1 MLEQVSNL
9 EAVKKAPFI
18 VDSPKSVA
26 NPTAKSSVPE
36 STPDFKSVL
45 EKSLKAQ
52 AQAGGHSNPSA
63 SQNSPALKTG
73 TQSAMPGA
81 SKTTPQATSK
91 TNSALTGAGLDS
103 GLSTIAPKPKDELA
117 SLLQESAREAQN
129 PQSPNAAPSSE
140 ATNAPKKKTLND
152 MAKQEPQETF
162 LSKITQNKLESAQN
176 TPSTQNASS
185 ATPAT
190 PQSSIPSAKAGAP
203 ESKTPASM
211 PNTEPKSTQG
221 AGINAS
227 KALGGNARNSSDR
240 ELGDTQAGMPG
251 AMSGLGASAIA
262 QALAGEIAQSSQPNT
277 PGITGA
283 KELLGAEPGAK
294 ATPLAKSGAQDLGAN
309 TKGESKL
316 AGVAA
321 SAAGAKTLGDVV
333 QKAQDLGLN
342 PSKAEFHQGGEN
354 SGQISGEEEFKNS
367 LQARTGMRQ
376 APASEGIKQFFDKQ
390 DEVSLRPFF
399 SMLSAANAL
408 DAAARR
414 SSKAN
419 RIEYAIESKTEK
431 IAIINRGKILPK
443 NITESRIKNERQE
456 KVFEQ
461 IQKDIIAGKELDLE
475 QIKAELFASNPIKDA
490 LTSPMPKPTL
500 AKQALNTAA
509 GASATIAT
517 QAGVAALVQE
527 AKSQGNARRDSQGK
541 SHENLKESIKENAK
555 AKGESANTTA
565 NTTKL
570 AQDPELAKTSQ
581 DLDLAEFSFDEQGFA
596 PQEHTEQILEKTT
609 TPKTSESAAKPE
621 AKPESKLAAAGAG
634 LGSSALKGE
643 SKPMVKE
650 AIASFVSQFDQE
662 IKKFKPPMNRLSM
675 ELSPKELGSIELTI
689 TQRGKNLQI
698 SVVSN
703 PQALNLFA
711 QNQFELRQNL
721 IAQGFE
727 GVDLSF
733 TDSSGGSFS
742 GGNREDNGRDN
753 DRGGSDLTG
762 EIGLDEIAQAPAQ
775 MNITLPLYA

>member
-1 MLEQVSNL
+1 MLEQVSNF

-26 NPTAKSSVPE
+26 NPTAKSSAPE

-63 SQNSPALKTG
+63 SQGSPALKTS

-103 GLSTIAPKPKDELA
+103 GLSTKSVAPKPKDELA
-117 SLLQESAREAQN
+117 SLLQESARETQTPQN
-129 PQSPNAAPSSE
+129 PNAAPSSE

-185 ATPAT
+185 TTPAT
-190 PQSSIPSAKAGAP
+190 PQSSIASAKAGAP
-203 ESKTPASM
+203 ESKAPANM
-211 PNTEPKSTQG
+211 PNTEPKSAQG
-221 AGINAS
+221 AGTNAS

-262 QALAGEIAQSSQPNT
+262 QAFASEIAQSSQPNT
-277 PGITGA
+277 PGIAGA

-316 AGVAA
+316 AGAAA

-342 PSKAEFHQGGEN
+342 PSKAEFTQ
-354 SGQISGEEEFKNS
+354 QEEEFKNS

-390 DEVSLRPFF
+390 DEVSLRPLF

-414 SSKAN
+414 SGKAP
-419 RIEYAIESKTEK
+419 RVEYAIESKTEK
-431 IAIINRGKILPK
+431 IAIINRGKTLPK
-443 NITESRIKNERQE
+443 NITESRLKNERQE
-456 KVFEQ
+456 RVFEQ
-461 IQKDIIAGKELDLE
+461 IQKDLIAGKELDLE

-541 SHENLKESIKENAK
+541 SYENLKESIKENAK

-565 NTTKL
+565 NTTRL
-570 AQDPELAKTSQ
+570 AQDPEPAKTSQ

-634 LGSSALKGE
+634 LGSNALKGE

-742 GGNREDNGRDN
+742 GGNREDNGRDG

>member
-26 NPTAKSSVPE
+26 NPTAKSSAPE

-52 AQAGGHSNPSA
+52 DPTGSRSNPP
-63 SQNSPALKTG
+63 QGSPALKTG

-81 SKTTPQATSK
+81 SKTTPQATGK
-91 TNSALTGAGLDS
+91 TNSALTGA

-117 SLLQESAREAQN
+117 SLLQESARETQN

-176 TPSTQNASS
+176 TPSAQNASS

-190 PQSSIPSAKAGAP
+190 PQSSIANAKAGTP
-203 ESKTPASM
+203 ESKAPASM

-221 AGINAS
+221 AGTNAS
-227 KALGGNARNSSDR
+227 KALGGNAGNSSDR

-277 PGITGA
+277 PGVTGA
-283 KELLGAEPGAK
+283 KELLGAESGAN

-316 AGVAA
+316 AGAAA

-342 PSKAEFHQGGEN
+342 PSKAEFTQQED
-354 SGQISGEEEFKNS
+354 EFKNS
-367 LQARTGMRQ
+367 LQARTGLRQ

-390 DEVSLRPFF
+390 DEMSLRPLF

-414 SSKAN
+414 SGKAN
-419 RIEYAIESKTEK
+419 RIEYAIESKSEK
-431 IAIINRGKILPK
+431 IAIINRGKTLPK

-461 IQKDIIAGKELDLE
+461 IQKDLIAGKELDLE

-509 GASATIAT
+509 GVSATIAT

-555 AKGESANTTA
+555 AKGELANTTR
-565 NTTKL
+565 L

-634 LGSSALKGE
+634 LGSNALKGE

-742 GGNREDNGRDN
+742 GDNREDNGRDG

>member
-26 NPTAKSSVPE
+26 NPTAKSSAPE

-52 AQAGGHSNPSA
+52 DPAGSRSNPP
-63 SQNSPALKTG
+63 QGSPALKTG

-103 GLSTIAPKPKDELA
+103 GLSTKSVAPKPKDELA
-117 SLLQESAREAQN
+117 NLLQESARETQTPQN
-129 PQSPNAAPSSE
+129 PNAAPSSE

-176 TPSTQNASS
+176 TPSAQNASS

-190 PQSSIPSAKAGAP
+190 PQSSIASAKAGAP
-203 ESKTPASM
+203 ESKAPANM
-211 PNTEPKSTQG
+211 PNTEPKSAQG
-221 AGINAS
+221 AGTNAS
-227 KALGGNARNSSDR
+227 KALGGNAGNSSDR
-240 ELGDTQAGMPG
+240 EFGDTQAGMPG

-277 PGITGA
+277 PGIAGA

-316 AGVAA
+316 AGATA

-342 PSKAEFHQGGEN
+342 PSKAEFTQ
-354 SGQISGEEEFKNS
+354 QEEEFKNS

-399 SMLSAANAL
+399 SMLSVANAL
-408 DAAARR
+408 DAVARR

-431 IAIINRGKILPK
+431 IAIINRGKTLPK
-443 NITESRIKNERQE
+443 NITESRLKNERQE
-456 KVFEQ
+456 RVFEQ
-461 IQKDIIAGKELDLE
+461 IQKDLIAGKELDLE

-565 NTTKL
+565 NTTRL
-570 AQDPELAKTSQ
+570 AQDPEPAKTSQ

-596 PQEHTEQILEKTT
+596 PQGHTEQILEKTT

-621 AKPESKLAAAGAG
+621 AKSESKLAAAGAG
-634 LGSSALKGE
+634 LGSNALKGE

-742 GGNREDNGRDN
+742 GGNREDNGRDG
-753 DRGGSDLTG
+753 DRSGSDLTG

>member
-1 MLEQVSNL
+1 MLEQVSNF

-26 NPTAKSSVPE
+26 NPTAKSSAPE

-52 AQAGGHSNPSA
+52 DPAGSRSNPP
-63 SQNSPALKTG
+63 QGSPALKTG
-73 TQSAMPGA
+73 IQSAMPGA

-103 GLSTIAPKPKDELA
+103 GLSTKSVAPKPKDELA
-117 SLLQESAREAQN
+117 SLLQESARETQN
-129 PQSPNAAPSSE
+129 PQNPNAAPSSE

-176 TPSTQNASS
+176 TPSVQNASS

-190 PQSSIPSAKAGAP
+190 PQSSIASAKAGAP
-203 ESKTPASM
+203 ESKAPANM
-211 PNTEPKSTQG
+211 PNTEPKSAQG
-221 AGINAS
+221 AGTNAS
-227 KALGGNARNSSDR
+227 KALGGNAGNSSDR

-262 QALAGEIAQSSQPNT
+262 QALASEIAQSSQPNT
-277 PGITGA
+277 PGIAGA

-316 AGVAA
+316 AGAAA

-342 PSKAEFHQGGEN
+342 PSKAEFTQ
-354 SGQISGEEEFKNS
+354 QEEEFKNS

-376 APASEGIKQFFDKQ
+376 APASEGIRQFFDKQ

-408 DAAARR
+408 DAVARR

-431 IAIINRGKILPK
+431 IAIINRGKTLPK
-443 NITESRIKNERQE
+443 NITESRLKNERQE
-456 KVFEQ
+456 RVFEQ
-461 IQKDIIAGKELDLE
+461 IQKDLIAGKELDLE

-565 NTTKL
+565 NTTRL
-570 AQDPELAKTSQ
+570 AQDPEPAKTSQ

-621 AKPESKLAAAGAG
+621 TKSESKLAAAGAG
-634 LGSSALKGE
+634 LGSNALKGE

>member
-1 MLEQVSNL
+1 MLEQVSNF

-26 NPTAKSSVPE
+26 NPTAKSSAPE

-52 AQAGGHSNPSA
+52 DPAGSRSNPP
-63 SQNSPALKTG
+63 QGSPALKTG

-103 GLSTIAPKPKDELA
+103 GLSTKSVAPKPKDELA
-117 SLLQESAREAQN
+117 SLLQESARETQTPQN
-129 PQSPNAAPSSE
+129 PNAAPSSE

-176 TPSTQNASS
+176 TPSAQNASS
-185 ATPAT
+185 ATPTT
-190 PQSSIPSAKAGAP
+190 PQSSIASAKAGAP
-203 ESKTPASM
+203 ESKAPANM
-211 PNTEPKSTQG
+211 PNTEPKSAQG
-221 AGINAS
+221 AGTNAS
-227 KALGGNARNSSDR
+227 KALGGNAGNSSDR

-262 QALAGEIAQSSQPNT
+262 QAFAGEIAQSSQPNT
-277 PGITGA
+277 PGIAGA

-294 ATPLAKSGAQDLGAN
+294 ATPLAKSGAQDLSAN

-316 AGVAA
+316 AGATA

-342 PSKAEFHQGGEN
+342 PSKAEFTQ
-354 SGQISGEEEFKNS
+354 QEEEFKNS

-376 APASEGIKQFFDKQ
+376 APASEGIRQFFDKQ

-408 DAAARR
+408 DAVARR

-431 IAIINRGKILPK
+431 IAIINRGKTLPK
-443 NITESRIKNERQE
+443 NITESRLKNERQE
-456 KVFEQ
+456 RVFEQ
-461 IQKDIIAGKELDLE
+461 IQKDLIAGKELDLE

-555 AKGESANTTA
+555 AKGESANITA
-565 NTTKL
+565 NTTRL
-570 AQDPELAKTSQ
+570 AQDPEPAKTSQ

-609 TPKTSESAAKPE
+609 TPKTSESTAKPE

-634 LGSSALKGE
+634 LGSNALKGE

-742 GGNREDNGRDN
+742 GGNREGNGRDG
-753 DRGGSDLTG
+753 DRSGSDLTG

>member
-26 NPTAKSSVPE
+26 NPTAKSSAPE

-52 AQAGGHSNPSA
+52 DPAGSRSNPP
-63 SQNSPALKTG
+63 QGSPALKTG

-103 GLSTIAPKPKDELA
+103 GLSTKSVAPKPKDELA
-117 SLLQESAREAQN
+117 SLLQESARETQTPQN
-129 PQSPNAAPSSE
+129 PNAAPSSE

-176 TPSTQNASS
+176 TPSAQNASS

-190 PQSSIPSAKAGAP
+190 PQSSIASAKAGAP
-203 ESKTPASM
+203 ESKAPANM
-211 PNTEPKSTQG
+211 PNTEPKSAQG
-221 AGINAS
+221 AGTNAS
-227 KALGGNARNSSDR
+227 KALGGNAGNSSDR

-262 QALAGEIAQSSQPNT
+262 QAFAGEITQSSQPNT
-277 PGITGA
+277 PGIAGA

-294 ATPLAKSGAQDLGAN
+294 ATPLAKSRAQDLGAN

-316 AGVAA
+316 AGATA

-342 PSKAEFHQGGEN
+342 PSKAEFTQ
-354 SGQISGEEEFKNS
+354 QEEEFKNS

-408 DAAARR
+408 DAVARR

-431 IAIINRGKILPK
+431 IAIINRGKTLPK
-443 NITESRIKNERQE
+443 NITESRLKNERQE
-456 KVFEQ
+456 RVFEQ
-461 IQKDIIAGKELDLE
+461 IQKDLIAGKELDLE

-527 AKSQGNARRDSQGK
+527 AKSQGNARRDPQGK

-565 NTTKL
+565 NTTRL
-570 AQDPELAKTSQ
+570 AQDPEPAKTSQ

-621 AKPESKLAAAGAG
+621 AKPESKLATAGAG
-634 LGSSALKGE
+634 LGSNALKGE

-742 GGNREDNGRDN
+742 GGNREDNGRDG
-753 DRGGSDLTG
+753 DRSGSDLTG

>member
-26 NPTAKSSVPE
+26 NPTAKSSAPE

-103 GLSTIAPKPKDELA
+103 GLSTKSVAPKPKDELA
-117 SLLQESAREAQN
+117 SLLQESARETQTPQN
-129 PQSPNAAPSSE
+129 PNAAPSSE

-176 TPSTQNASS
+176 TPSAQNASS

-190 PQSSIPSAKAGAP
+190 PQSSIASAKAGAP
-203 ESKTPASM
+203 ESKAPANM

-277 PGITGA
+277 PGIAGD

-316 AGVAA
+316 AGAAA

-342 PSKAEFHQGGEN
+342 PSKAEFTQ
-354 SGQISGEEEFKNS
+354 QEEEFKNS
-367 LQARTGMRQ
+367 VQARTGMRQ

-390 DEVSLRPFF
+390 DEVSLRPLF

-414 SSKAN
+414 SGKAP
-419 RIEYAIESKTEK
+419 RVEYAIESKTEK
-431 IAIINRGKILPK
+431 IAIINRGKTLPK
-443 NITESRIKNERQE
+443 NITESRLKNERQE
-456 KVFEQ
+456 RVFEQ
-461 IQKDIIAGKELDLE
+461 IQKDLIAGKELDLE

-555 AKGESANTTA
+555 AKGESANITA
-565 NTTKL
+565 NTTRL
-570 AQDPELAKTSQ
+570 AQDPEPAKTSQ

-621 AKPESKLAAAGAG
+621 AKSESKLAAAGAG
-634 LGSSALKGE
+634 LGSNALKGE

-742 GGNREDNGRDN
+742 GGNREDNGRDG
-753 DRGGSDLTG
+753 DRSGSDLTG